1 VIKRLDSWLERI
13 AKVSIVLCVFSML
26 FFSVLSIV
34 LRWFEVSLLWI
45 EPLVRHLVFLA
56 AFIGGSLATGSN
68 QHIKI
73 DLMSR
78 ILEKVEK
85 PFVKKLLD
93 IFILAT
99 TLLACAILV
108 KASYE
113 LAVIEF
119 DYGKVEF
126 LGIHSGY
133 LLGIIPVGMS
143 FISLRVLTQI
153 GIRLGVK

>member
-1 VIKRLDSWLERI
+1 
-13 AKVSIVLCVFSML
+13 ML

>member
-1 VIKRLDSWLERI
+1 MIKRLDSWLEKI
-13 AKVSIVLCVFSML
+13 AKIAIVLCVFSML

-73 DLMSR
+73 DLMAR

-93 IFILAT
+93 VFILAT

-113 LAVIEF
+113 LALIEF
-119 DYGKVEF
+119 EHGKLEF
-126 LGIHSGY
+126 LEIHSGY
-133 LLGIIPVGMS
+133 LLSIIPVGMS

-153 GIRLGVK
+153 GIRLGAK

>member
-1 VIKRLDSWLERI
+1 MIKRLDSWLERI